1 MLRTPEESI
10 ANPFPTLTPPRTVE
24 DAVGRVT
31 VAIPVLLSIASPEP
45 ILIPPNTVAEATGR
59 DSTLELR
66 TPLEVMES
74 PAQIITPPK
83 VAPVATGNVY
93 PLGAALICPFDGSIV
108 ILVPSTLTPPNTVVV
123 A

>member
-59 DSTLELR
+59 D
-66 TPLEVMES
+66 
-74 PAQIITPPK
+74 
-83 VAPVATGNVY
+83 
-93 PLGAALICPFDGSIV
+93 
-108 ILVPSTLTPPNTVVV
+108 
-123 A
+123 